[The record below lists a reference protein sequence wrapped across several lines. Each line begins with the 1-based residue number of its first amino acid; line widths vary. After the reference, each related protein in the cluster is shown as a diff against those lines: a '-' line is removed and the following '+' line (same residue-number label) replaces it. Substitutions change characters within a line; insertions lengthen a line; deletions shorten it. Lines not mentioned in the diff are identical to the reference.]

1 LLVFHAGPFRSI
13 PSFIGGTGLLIV
25 VGVALDTIQQM
36 QSHLLLRH
44 YEGFMKKG
52 KLRGRGTRAF

>member
-1 LLVFHAGPFRSI
+1 
-13 PSFIGGTGLLIV
+13 V

-52 KLRGRGTRAF
+52 KLRGRGTRTF